1 MEWKGVMTLIG
12 IGGQVKCE
20 PLRHS
25 FSLSLPLQLSL
36 TPSPSVFSL
45 STDRNVME
53 CRILPS
59 HRITHLSVSQ
69 ESNGDIYC
77 HLSELP

>member
-25 FSLSLPLQLSL
+25 LSPSLQLSL
-36 TPSPSVFSL
+36 CLSLSVFSF
-45 STDRNVME
+45 STNQNVME
-53 CRILPS
+53 CQILPS
-59 HRITHLSVSQ
+59 CKITHLSVSQ
-69 ESNGDIYC
+69 ESNRDIYC